1 MTAQVIHD
9 VAADIQ
15 AVVEAED
22 RPSLDRFNTDL
33 LAGQYGH
40 VMLIDGN
47 DTRGIVTSPRSKS
60 SLCAATSISPTPARP
75 GSTCSAAT
83 APNTRAGCPAARP
96 CGCW

>member
-1 MTAQVIHD
+1 LGGTWTALWAFC

-33 LAGQYGH
+33 LADQYGH

-47 DTRGIVTSPRSKS
+47 DTRGIDVGILTSPQVDIRSMQRR
-60 SLCAATSISPTPARP
+60 PARP
-75 GSTCSAAT
+75 G
-83 APNTRAGCPAARP
+83 RG
-96 CGCW
+96 G